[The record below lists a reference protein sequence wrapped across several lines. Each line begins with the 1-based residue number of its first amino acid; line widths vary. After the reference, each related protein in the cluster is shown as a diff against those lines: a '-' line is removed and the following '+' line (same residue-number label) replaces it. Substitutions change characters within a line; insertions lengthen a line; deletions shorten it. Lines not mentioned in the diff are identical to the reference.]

1 MMQIVFFLMLM
12 MLQFGEFHVPGLKK
26 NKVLGSCY
34 PTPEPCWPAS
44 AHMAQS
50 WTTGNA

>member
-1 MMQIVFFLMLM
+1 MMQIGFFLMLM

-26 NKVLGSCY
+26 NQKKTNVLGSCY

-44 AHMAQS
+44 AHMA
-50 WTTGNA
+50 